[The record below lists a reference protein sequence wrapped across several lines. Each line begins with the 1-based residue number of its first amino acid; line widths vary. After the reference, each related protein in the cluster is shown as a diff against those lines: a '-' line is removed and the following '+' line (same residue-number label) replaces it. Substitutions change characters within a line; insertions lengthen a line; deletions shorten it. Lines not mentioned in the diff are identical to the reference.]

1 MAYINQETKAKI
13 SSMLKPVLKKYGVK
27 GTLRIHNHSQ
37 ITLNIKEGSIDF
49 IQNYMDTVKRDTSDR
64 YLDVNPYWYHEHFSG
79 KAKSFLEEALMAL
92 KGANWYDRSNCQIDY
107 FDVAYYVG
115 ISIGQWNK
123 PYQMIK

>member
-37 ITLNIKEGSIDF
+37 ITLNIKQGSIDF

>member
-27 GTLRIHNHSQ
+27 GTLRIHNHSR